1 MTEPGEASGGPVA
14 AADPGNGAEDDGD
27 APRVSV
33 VIPAYEEGEGVVP
46 VLDRILEA
54 VQLPAEIVVVVDDAA
69 DSTGPAVRAV
79 AARDERA
86 ALLVSSYGRGPANA
100 IRFGIDHA
108 RAPVVV
114 VTMADGSDDPQQIDD
129 LARLVER
136 GVVVAAASRYA
147 RTGQQVGGPALK
159 RLAARTAG
167 LSLYW
172 LARVGTRDA
181 TNSFK
186 AYDTAFVRAAGI
198 ESDKGFEM
206 GLELVAKAR
215 RARLPVAELPT
226 IWLDRAFGVS
236 SFQVRAWLPRYLRW
250 YAHAF
255 GPARRLPGF
264 DGSAGIATRP
274 PPGTTT
280 GSGQGA
286 GS

>member
-1 MTEPGEASGGPVA
+1 MSDPQAPIATAGAPTGTGPHAPGR
-14 AADPGNGAEDDGD
+14 
-27 APRVSV
+27 PRVSV
-33 VIPAYEEGEGVVP
+33 VIPAYDEGDAVVP
-46 VLDRILEA
+46 VLQRILEA
-54 VQLPAEIVVVVDDAA
+54 VRLPAEVVVVVDDAD

-79 AARDERA
+79 SARDARA
-86 ALLVSSYGRGPANA
+86 TLLVSSYGRGPANA
-100 IRFGIDHA
+100 IRYGIDHA

-172 LARVGTRDA
+172 FARVGTRDA

-186 AYDTAFVRAAGI
+186 AYDAAFVRAAGI

-206 GLELVAKAR
+206 GLEMVAKAR

-236 SFQVRAWLPRYLRW
+236 SFHVRAWLPRYLRW

-255 GPARRLPGF
+255 GPARPLPGYH
-264 DGSAGIATRP
+264 GPAAGAATRP
-274 PPGTTT
+274 APRTPT
-280 GSGQGA
+280 GSG
-286 GS
+286 S